1 MISGEKNYIN
11 LIVLHIL
18 IGVLV
23 YFVPPFSKLYSLII
37 IFLGLYIVIKNKNRN
52 NEVLIVSAYIVGL
65 EVFLRMTKG
74 NLLHEY
80 VKYVVIM
87 YMIVGMLYSGI
98 NKKAFI
104 YLIFLLL
111 LVPAIFVSTES
122 LNYGTNFR
130 KAIAFNL
137 LGEVTLFFSALY
149 CYKRVIS
156 FDQIKNIITILG
168 FPIISLMTY
177 LFLYTPDNL
186 KETITSTSSNFE
198 TSGGFGPN
206 QVSTILGLG
215 MFIFFIQIL
224 LNSPKK
230 ILLLINVVLFII
242 CSNRGIITFSR
253 GGVYVGLLMILV
265 LIFVLYF
272 VVNQVGKSKIK
283 LVGIITLFLGFGVW
297 TYSSIQTGGM
307 INKRYANQD
316 AIGKEK
322 ASVLS
327 GREQLMETE
336 IQMFVDNPIFGVG
349 VGKNKEE
356 RFETTG
362 IKAASHNEVTRLLA
376 EHGSF
381 GIMALLIL
389 LFTPAILYLNNKQNI
404 FLFSFLIFW
413 LLTINHAAMR
423 IAAPAFIYS
432 LSLLKVYFN
441 EEDIIH
447 RQ

>member
-1 MISGEKNYIN
+1 MKEEK
-11 LIVLHIL
+11 
-18 IGVLV
+18 
-23 YFVPPFSKLYSLII
+23 S
-37 IFLGLYIVIKNKNRN
+37 LYIPFILFHIILGIVIFYVPFLSKIYGVVAFLFGVIHIVRSNNKN
-52 NEVLIVSAYIVGL
+52 NEVLFFTAYIVGL

-74 NLLHEY
+74 VFLHEFG
-80 VKYVVIM
+80 KYSVIT
-87 YMIVGMLYSGI
+87 YMILGIFYSGT
-98 NKKAFI
+98 NKKAFV
-104 YLIFLLL
+104 YVVFLLL
-111 LVPAIFVSTES
+111 LVPAIFISTET
-122 LNYGTNFR
+122 LNYDTDFR

-149 CYKRVIS
+149 CYKRVVS
-156 FDQIKNIITILG
+156 FSQVKSIITILG
-168 FPIISLMTY
+168 FPIISLITY

-186 KETITSTSSNFE
+186 KDTITNTSSNFA

-215 MFIFFIQIL
+215 MFVFFVQIL
-224 LNSPKK
+224 LNSSTKK
-230 ILLLINVVLFII
+230 ILIINVILFAI

-253 GGVYVGLLMILV
+253 GGVYVGILMILILV
-265 LIFVLYF
+265 FFLYSRI
-272 VVNQVGKSKIK
+272 NENGKRKINIA
-283 LVGIITLFLGFGVW
+283 LVASLFLGIAVW
-297 TYSSIQTGGM
+297 GYSSIQTGGM

-316 AIGKEK
+316 AIGQEK
-322 ASVLS
+322 ASILS

-336 IQMFVDNPIFGVG
+336 IQMFVNNPIFGVG

-362 IKAASHNEVTRLLA
+362 VKAASHNEITRLLA